1 MSSLYEQAIQ
11 KGTPKGKVLDCSMV
25 EGSAYIS
32 SWLWS
37 SRSIPGLWEGT
48 AKGTNI
54 LDGGLPQYDTYET
67 RDNKFMSVGA
77 LEPAFYKQL
86 LKGKHKRTRI
96 RNKISFF

>member
-1 MSSLYEQAIQ
+1 MSSLYEQAVQ
-11 KGTPKGKVLDCSMV
+11 KGSPKGKVLDCSMV
-25 EGSAYIS
+25 EGSAYLS

-48 AKGTNI
+48 ARGTNI

-86 LKGKHKRTRI
+86 LKGKNKRI
-96 RNKISFF
+96 RIRKLSSIF